1 MTGKHCYTHW
11 RQLVRPTTDRCW
23 KGSLWVWFPIELN
36 GSSARNTTSGDTSSG
51 RLSNKKHECR
61 RVPTYSNSY
70 YLYLVWAVL
79 WLKKRK
85 DRIIFFFSARFETRE
100 TTFLASSIKLDR
112 NFSSWLDGDVEDQD
126 TASDEEDGLEQ
137 DEDEESIPR

>member
-1 MTGKHCYTHW
+1 M
-11 RQLVRPTTDRCW
+11 
-23 KGSLWVWFPIELN
+23 
-36 GSSARNTTSGDTSSG
+36 
-51 RLSNKKHECR
+51 
-61 RVPTYSNSY
+61 
-70 YLYLVWAVL
+70 L

-85 DRIIFFFSARFETRE
+85 DRIIIFFSARFETQE